1 MATTVA
7 SADLKIMI
15 REVISLNGNSY
26 DSVNMKILPNIKEV
40 TKRIITVPTASIDD
54 NSTAEGVAVFSPT
67 DTLQTGPYAETDVR
81 YIRITNLDDANH
93 VILQLHNDRENVT
106 AIKLDY
112 GHSFMYAFDNES
124 GSKDTLQ
131 SSANLLTHTNN
142 AVTFVSGSAGA
153 TCEADPKIRVGSN
166 IESTF
171 ISGSITDIRT
181 IITTGSFVRNADP
194 GATGNVNSVGAVTA
208 FSMSA
213 EATADQSNVEA
224 KFSVGLQDLAYIY
237 AVADNRAVSASNVD
251 LEVFVASE

>member
-1 MATTVA
+1 MATTVS

-15 REVISLNGNSY
+15 REVITLNGNSY

-40 TKRIITVPTASIDD
+40 TKRIITVPTASIDS
-54 NSTAEGVAVFSPT
+54 NSTAEGVAIFSPT
-67 DTLQTGPYAETDVR
+67 ATLVTGPYAETDVR
-81 YIRITNLDDANH
+81 YVRITNLDDQNH
-93 VILQLHNDRENVT
+93 VILQLHNDKENVT

-112 GHSFMYAFDNES
+112 GHSFMYAFDNTN

-131 SSANLLTHTNN
+131 SSANLLTHVNSD
-142 AVTFVSGSAGA
+142 VTFIDGSKGV
-153 TCEADPKIRVGSN
+153 TCQADSKIRVGSN

-171 ISGSITDIRT
+171 ISGSITDITT
-181 IITTGSFVRNADP
+181 IVTTGSFVRDADAS
-194 GATGNVNSVGAVTA
+194 ATGNVNSVGAVTA

-213 EATADQSNVEA
+213 DANANQSNTEA
-224 KFSVGLQDLAYIY
+224 KFSAGLQDLAYIY